1 MTLPT
6 VSSSATCMPR
16 ALWLVALIATVLC
29 CPMTL
34 RAERAVINLNDAVVV
49 SADQSPNPE
58 PKAAQMLLEEVEKRT
73 QVRWRHEHSW
83 PTDSKTI
90 IAIGTAGELERLA
103 TNRWHAPEKMP
114 GAEGYDL
121 RVDHQSGSTIVWVI
135 GSDPRGVLYGVGK
148 LLRSMSMRRQ
158 EITLPDG
165 FSDGSAPVK
174 HLRGHQLG
182 YRPKTNSYDG
192 WTVAM
197 WEQYLRD
204 LSVFGCNTIE
214 LIPPRS
220 DDASDSPMF
229 PLPQMQMMREMSRL
243 ADEYGMDVW
252 IWYPAMDRNY
262 ADPKTVEHAIAE
274 WGEVFKNLPRVD
286 AVFVPGGD
294 PGHTRPG
301 VLFNLLEKQTE
312 NLRRYHPSA
321 KMWMSPQSFTQE
333 WFEEFRKLLDPPPA
347 WLSGVVY
354 GPEIRMSMHDF
365 RKLIPAS
372 LPIRHYPDIT
382 HSLRCEYPVPDWDT
396 AFAMTEAREPI
407 NPRPVGMAN
416 IFRVTSPDDIGFIT
430 YSEGCNDDVNKA
442 VWSALGWNPDSDVT
456 QILREYSRYFISPD
470 VEDSFAQGLLGL
482 ERNWQGPVLSNDGI
496 AQTLS
501 QFLAMQRHATPAMKL
516 NWRFQQALYRANYD
530 AYVHDRLVYEASLE
544 EQALS
549 ELRRAPQEGSLIAID
564 RAKATLDRAAAQ
576 PVSQDARS
584 RTFEMAEALFQSIRM
599 QLSVERYFAIA
610 VGRGANLDEIDVPL
624 NDRLWLESEF
634 AAISTSKSE
643 AARLEKIDGL
653 LSRTNPGPGGF
664 YDELGNPA
672 NRQHLIRGVG
682 WKDDPGFYQT
692 VATGFGSR
700 TSGGQPLPRARW
712 HGAEALYDAP
722 VRMHYEHLDSNAHYR
737 LRILF
742 GSGDS
747 TRVSLKINDRDV
759 LRAGRTSRD
768 MTEYEIP
775 QQDTAKGT
783 LDLAWYGAPGLG
795 GNGRTFQIDEVWLMR
810 N

>member
-1 MTLPT
+1 MEARML
-6 VSSSATCMPR
+6 R
-16 ALWLVALIATVLC
+16 ALCVTAFLALVLSWRVAV
-29 CPMTL
+29 
-34 RAERAVINLNDAVVV
+34 RAETTAINLNDAIVV
-49 SADQSPNPE
+49 SVDQSPKPE
-58 PKAAQMLLEEVEKRT
+58 PKATQMLLEEVEKRS
-73 QVRWRHEHSW
+73 QIRWRHEHTW
-83 PTDSKTI
+83 PTDGKTI
-90 IAIGTAGELERLA
+90 IAVGTTGELKGLA
-103 TNRWHAPEKMP
+103 ADRWHAPEKMP

-121 RVDHQSGSTIVWVI
+121 RVDHQFGSTIVWVI

-165 FSDGSAPVK
+165 FSSASAPFK
-174 HLRGHQLG
+174 RLRGHQLG

-192 WTVAM
+192 WTVAL

-220 DDASDSPMF
+220 DDAADSPMF

-252 IWYPAMDRNY
+252 IWCPAMDRDY
-262 ADPKTVEHAIAE
+262 ADPNTVEHAIAE
-274 WGEVFKNLPRVD
+274 WGEVFKNLPRID

-294 PGHTRPG
+294 PGHTRPA

-312 NLRRYHPSA
+312 NLHRYHPSA

-333 WFEEFRKLLDPPPA
+333 WFEEFRKLLEPPPA
-347 WLSGVVY
+347 WLSGIVY
-354 GPEIRMSMHDF
+354 GPETRMSLHDF
-365 RKLIPAS
+365 RKLIPTS

-382 HSLRCEYPVPDWDT
+382 HSLRCEYPVPDWDL

-416 IFRVTSPDDIGFIT
+416 IFHVTSPDDIGFIT

-442 VWSALGWNPDSDVT
+442 VWSALGWNPDADVT

-470 VEDSFAQGLLGL
+470 VEDSFAQGLLSL
-482 ERNWQGPVLSNDGI
+482 ERNWRGPAISNEGI
-496 AQTLS
+496 AQTLN

-530 AYVHDRLVYEASLE
+530 VYVHDRLVYETSLE
-544 EQALS
+544 RQAVS
-549 ELRRAPQEGSLIAID
+549 ELQRAPVEGSLVAMD
-564 RAKATLDRAAAQ
+564 RAKAILDRAVTQA
-576 PVSQDARS
+576 VSQEARS

-599 QLSVERYFAIA
+599 QLSVQRYFAIA

-634 AAISTSKSE
+634 ATIGASKSE
-643 AARLEKIDGL
+643 AARLEKIDQL
-653 LSRTNPGPGGF
+653 LNRANPGPGGF

-672 NRQHLIRGVG
+672 NRPQLVIGAG
-682 WKDDPGFYQT
+682 WKDDPGYYKT

-722 VRMHYEHLDSNAHYR
+722 VRMHYDRLDPHARYH
-737 LRILF
+737 LRISF
-742 GSGDS
+742 DSGDA
-747 TRVSLKINDRDV
+747 TRVSLKINGGDV
-759 LRAGRTSRD
+759 FRAHRTSRD
-768 MTEYEIP
+768 MAEYEIP
-775 QQDTAKGT
+775 PEDTAKGT
-783 LDLAWYGAPGLG
+783 LDLAWYGPPGLG